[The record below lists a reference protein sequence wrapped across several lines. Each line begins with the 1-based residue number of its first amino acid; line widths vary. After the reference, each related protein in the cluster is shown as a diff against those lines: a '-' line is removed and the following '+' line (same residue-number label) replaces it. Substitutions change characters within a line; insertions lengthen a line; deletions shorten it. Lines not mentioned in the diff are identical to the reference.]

1 MTAYWL
7 TFKPHGPSAPKG
19 WPIEELQDLVTRFNI
34 DSSAATI
41 WWRIASHQSARPGD
55 RIYLFKQGDN
65 PRGIFGVGNIIGG
78 PESRSDPSDDLGPVP
93 RALVRFEHLVDPSTE
108 FLLRLEEI
116 EDVVPSPLINAQA
129 SGNSVADEI
138 SSEIEKRLEHWGTP
152 SILRIVDVDADSNTF
167 DPDSAYDER
176 ERAIRAIRIRR
187 GQPAFRA
194 ALLKA
199 YGGRCVIT
207 GCPIV
212 DVLEAAH
219 IVPYMGPLTNDV
231 RNGLLM
237 RSDLHTLFD
246 CDLLAFHPKTRLAV
260 IAECLKGSTYSQF
273 SDRRLRL
280 PLDDSLGPS
289 ARALQMQF
297 DHFRKLRKPTVE
309 VGMPAL

>member
-1 MTAYWL
+1 M
-7 TFKPHGPSAPKG
+7 
-19 WPIEELQDLVTRFNI
+19 
-34 DSSAATI
+34 
-41 WWRIASHQSARPGD
+41 
-55 RIYLFKQGDN
+55 
-65 PRGIFGVGNIIGG
+65 
-78 PESRSDPSDDLGPVP
+78 P

-207 GCPIV
+207 GLQSWMSWRQPTSFPIWV
-212 DVLEAAH
+212 
-219 IVPYMGPLTNDV
+219 
-231 RNGLLM
+231 
-237 RSDLHTLFD
+237 
-246 CDLLAFHPKTRLAV
+246 
-260 IAECLKGSTYSQF
+260 
-273 SDRRLRL
+273 RLRTMFAMA
-280 PLDDSLGPS
+280 SLCDQICTPYS
-289 ARALQMQF
+289 IATYL
-297 DHFRKLRKPTVE
+297 HFTPRRD
-309 VGMPAL
+309 